1 MRNAFAVMFAGSMLA
16 ALVPMQAQ
24 AEGGCGAGFHR
35 EVAGVAGPCVRNH
48 EEVVV
53 RPGAVVVEP
62 APGVV
67 VVEPRGR
74 VCPRGF
80 HLGPEGRECHRN

>member
-1 MRNAFAVMFAGSMLA
+1 MRNAFAVIFAGSMLA

-35 EVAGVAGPCVRNH
+35 EGAGLIGPCVRNRAP
-48 EEVVV
+48 VVV
-53 RPGAVVVEP
+53 VPGAVVVDP
-62 APGVV
+62 APSVV

-74 VCPRGF
+74 VCPRGY

>member
-1 MRNAFAVMFAGSMLA
+1 
-16 ALVPMQAQ
+16 
-24 AEGGCGAGFHR
+24 
-35 EVAGVAGPCVRNH
+35 
-48 EEVVV
+48 
-53 RPGAVVVEP
+53 
-62 APGVV
+62 